1 MTDVNLAPQAMANV
15 RIASVTAEK
24 DEAQTSAA
32 GRIEELGRQLEGA
45 KARVSALEADLQSV
59 AAECASAR
67 SLLQVGNS
75 RVAAR

>member
-32 GRIEELGRQLEGA
+32 GRIEELGRQLSSQHGTAERLTSELDA
-45 KARVSALEADLQSV
+45 QREALEAQREALEAQRE
-59 AAECASAR
+59 AA
-67 SLLQVGNS
+67 Q
-75 RVAAR
+75 